1 MIFERFLRFLY
12 LILSIIASSPMNKRL
27 FLMPKRI
34 VCAV

>member
-12 LILSIIASSPMNKRL
+12 LILSLIVSLPMKKRL

-34 VCAV
+34 VCAA